1 MHLKLLYP
9 RHFVNLV
16 KSEGFSAEPAY
27 SKFTLWIDFPGKL
40 LYYIPV
46 NDKTQEPG
54 ALGDHSRL

>member
-46 NDKTQEPG
+46 NDKTQ
-54 ALGDHSRL
+54 